1 VKLINLTRATLKRVK
16 CRIKLQGHLSE
27 PFLTQRG
34 LRQGD
39 ALAYLLFNIAL
50 DKVLRDSFVIYYKSV
65 QVLAYANDLY
75 ITGRSEKDVKEAFI
89 KLNNEKLKM
98 GFNINEEK
106 IKYIEIT
113 AKPTKNKY
121 INVGNC
127 RFEKGDLGLVEY
139 LVDRGADVSIPNN
152 TRNTP
157 LHWIHSHHWEILAS
171 HLISLLLFRSLL
183 CHYSV
188 GGAFFQLSHT
198 SVSRAI
204 FVLSAKVFPLL
215 LPVSSILLSNIILCL
230 PICFLPS
237 T

>member
-1 VKLINLTRATLKRVK
+1 
-16 CRIKLQGHLSE
+16 
-27 PFLTQRG
+27 
-34 LRQGD
+34 
-39 ALAYLLFNIAL
+39 
-50 DKVLRDSFVIYYKSV
+50 V

-75 ITGRSEKDVKEAFI
+75 ITGRSEKYVKEAFI
-89 KLNNEKLKM
+89 KGNNEKQKM
-98 GFNINEEK
+98 GLNINEEK
-106 IKYIEIT
+106 TKYMEIT

-121 INVGNC
+121 VNVGNC
-127 RFEKGDLGLVEY
+127 RFEKSNLGLVQY
-139 LVDRGADVSIPNN
+139 LIDQGADVSIPNN

-157 LHWIHSHHWEILAS
+157 LHWIHSHHWEIQAS
-171 HLISLLLFRSLL
+171 RLISLLIFRSLM

-188 GGAFFQLSHT
+188 GGAFLQLSHT

-204 FVLSAKVFPLL
+204 FVISAKVFPLL